1 MKRIFSIRGGGIR
14 GIIPCC
20 HLVELEKQTNQLTR
34 DVIDFIGGTSTGALL
49 TACVVAGVEAQAALD
64 VYTKQGSTVFSPTNS
79 IERDAK
85 LIATGHMFD
94 NQVLHQVVVATLGGA
109 SAMTMNDSPI
119 GVMITAGDQMGMPW
133 YFVKDAPTNAQTTGK
148 APLADAAV
156 ASACATTYHAPW
168 LIPGF
173 GYFADG
179 GTVSL
184 ADPVYET
191 MVEAFNGPGIC
202 YGSIDPADA
211 MVVSLGTG
219 YYEPPTMPAPP
230 GNLISAISWVAS
242 SLVSSSETIA
252 LQAANR
258 QWPGLVTVF
267 DSALWADIDEADV
280 SAIPR
285 LLALGQADAA
295 KVDWKAVLKLSSA
308 AGTAAGQ

>member
-1 MKRIFSIRGGGIR
+1 MKRIISIKGGGIR

-20 HLVELEKQTNQLTR
+20 HLVELERQTGALTH
-34 DVIDFIGGTSTGALL
+34 DVIDFVGGTSTGALL
-49 TACVVAGVEAQAALD
+49 TASIVAGVPASAALA
-64 VYTKQGSTVFSPTNS
+64 VYTEQGPKIFSPTNTLL
-79 IERDAK
+79 RYAK
-85 LIATGHMFD
+85 LFVTGHQFD
-94 NQVLHQVVVATLGGA
+94 NKVLYQVVSDTLGGTT
-109 SAMTMNDSPI
+109 MTMNDSPI
-119 GVMITAGDQMGMPW
+119 GVMVTAGDQMGVPW

-148 APLADAAV
+148 APLLDVAV

-184 ADPVYET
+184 ADPVYEA
-191 MVEAFNGPGIC
+191 MVEALNGPNKC
-202 YGSIDPADA
+202 YGSINPGDA
-211 MVVSLGTG
+211 LVVSLGTG
-219 YYEPPTMPAPP
+219 YYQPAAMPLPPAGLLPE
-230 GNLISAISWVAS
+230 ISWVTS

-258 QWPGLVTVF
+258 QWPGLVIAF

-280 SAIPR
+280 TAIPR

-295 KVDWKAVLKLSSA
+295 KVDWKKVLKLP
-308 AGTAAGQ
+308 

>member
-1 MKRIFSIRGGGIR
+1 MKRIVSIKGGGIR

-20 HLVELEKQTNQLTR
+20 HLVELERQTGALTR
-34 DVIDFIGGTSTGALL
+34 DVIDFVGGTSTGALL
-49 TACVVAGVEAQAALD
+49 TASIVAGVPASAALA
-64 VYTKQGSTVFSPTNS
+64 VYTEKGPEIFSPTNTL
-79 IERDAK
+79 ERDAK
-85 LIATGHMFD
+85 LVATGHQFD
-94 NQVLHQVVVATLGGA
+94 NKVLYRVVSDALGGTT
-109 SAMTMNDSPI
+109 MTMNDSPI
-119 GVMITAGDQMGMPW
+119 GVMVTAGDQMGVPW

-148 APLADAAV
+148 AALLDAAV

-191 MVEAFNGPGIC
+191 MAEALNGPNKC
-202 YGSIDPADA
+202 YGSIDPGDA
-211 MVVSLGTG
+211 LVVSLGTG
-219 YYEPPTMPAPP
+219 YYQPAAMPAPP
-230 GNLISAISWVAS
+230 AGLLPEISWVTS

-258 QWPGLVTVF
+258 QWPGLVVAF
-267 DSALWADIDEADV
+267 DSVLWADIDEADV
-280 SAIPR
+280 TAIPR

-295 KVDWKAVLKLSSA
+295 KVDWKKVLKLF
-308 AGTAAGQ
+308 

>member
-1 MKRIFSIRGGGIR
+1 MKRIVSIKGGGIR

-20 HLVELEKQTNQLTR
+20 HLVELERQTGALTR
-34 DVIDFIGGTSTGALL
+34 DVIDFVGGTSTGALL
-49 TACVVAGVEAQAALD
+49 TASIIAGVPASAALA
-64 VYTKQGSTVFSPTNS
+64 VYTEKGPEIFSPTNTL
-79 IERDAK
+79 ERDAR
-85 LIATGHMFD
+85 LVATGHQFD
-94 NQVLHQVVVATLGGA
+94 NKVLYRVASDALGGTT
-109 SAMTMNDSPI
+109 MTMNDSPI
-119 GVMITAGDQMGMPW
+119 GVMVTAGDQMGVPW

-148 APLADAAV
+148 APLLDAAV

-191 MVEAFNGPGIC
+191 MAEALNGPNKC
-202 YGSIDPADA
+202 YGSIDPGDA
-211 MVVSLGTG
+211 LVVSLGTG
-219 YYEPPTMPAPP
+219 YYQPAAMPPPPA
-230 GNLISAISWVAS
+230 GLLSEISWVTS

-258 QWPGLVTVF
+258 QWPRLVAAF

-280 SAIPR
+280 TAIPR

-295 KVDWKAVLKLSSA
+295 KVDWKKALKLP
-308 AGTAAGQ
+308 

>member
-1 MKRIFSIRGGGIR
+1 MKRIISIRGGGIR

-34 DVIDFIGGTSTGALL
+34 DLIDFVGGTSTGALL
-49 TACVVAGVEAQAALD
+49 TACVAAGVNAQAALE
-64 VYTKQGSTVFSPTNS
+64 VYTKMGAKVFSPTNTA
-79 IERDAK
+79 ERDAK
-85 LIATGHMFD
+85 MVATGHKFD
-94 NQVLHQVVVATLGGA
+94 NQVLHQVVVQTLGG
-109 SAMTMNDSPI
+109 STMSMNDSPI

-148 APLADAAV
+148 ASLVDAAV

-184 ADPVYET
+184 ADPVYQT
-191 MVEAFNGPGIC
+191 MVEALSGPNRC

-211 MVVSLGTG
+211 LVISLGTG
-219 YYEPPTMPAPP
+219 YYAPATMPAPP
-230 GNLISAISWVAS
+230 AGLLAEIAWVTS
-242 SLVSSSETIA
+242 SLVSSSETLA

-258 QWPGLVTVF
+258 QWPGLVTAF
-267 DSALWADIDEADV
+267 DSALWADIDEANV
-280 SAIPR
+280 SVIPR

-295 KVDWKAVLKLSSA
+295 QVDWKKTLQLP
-308 AGTAAGQ
+308 

>member
-1 MKRIFSIRGGGIR
+1 MKRIVSIKGGGIR

-20 HLVELEKQTNQLTR
+20 HLVELERQTGALAR
-34 DVIDFIGGTSTGALL
+34 DVFDFAGGTSTGALL
-49 TACVVAGVEAQAALD
+49 TACIVAGVPASAALE
-64 VYTKQGSTVFSPTNS
+64 VYTSQGPKIFSPTNTVA
-79 IERDAK
+79 RDAMMV
-85 LIATGHMFD
+85 ATGHQFD
-94 NQVLHQVVVATLGGA
+94 NKVLHQVVSDTLGG

-148 APLADAAV
+148 APLIDAAV

-184 ADPVYET
+184 ADPVYQT
-191 MVEAFNGPGIC
+191 MAEALNGPNDC
-202 YGSIDPADA
+202 YGSIDPGDA
-211 MVVSLGTG
+211 LVVSLGTG
-219 YYEPPTMPAPP
+219 YYIPATMPAPP
-230 GNLISAISWVAS
+230 SGLIPAISWVTS
-242 SLVSSSETIA
+242 SLVSSGETIA

-258 QWPGLVTVF
+258 QWPGLVTAF
-267 DSALWADIDEADV
+267 DSELWADIDEADV
-280 SAIPR
+280 SAIAR

-295 KVDWKAVLKLSSA
+295 KVDWKTVLELP
-308 AGTAAGQ
+308 

>member
-1 MKRIFSIRGGGIR
+1 MKRIVSIKGGGIR

-20 HLVELEKQTNQLTR
+20 HLVELERQTGALTR
-34 DVIDFIGGTSTGALL
+34 NVIDFVGGTSTGALL
-49 TACVVAGVEAQAALD
+49 TASIIAGVPASAALA
-64 VYTKQGSTVFSPTNS
+64 VYTEKGPEIFSPTNTL
-79 IERDAK
+79 ERDAK
-85 LIATGHMFD
+85 LVATGHQFD
-94 NQVLHQVVVATLGGA
+94 NEVLYQVVSDALGGTT
-109 SAMTMNDSPI
+109 MTMNDSPI
-119 GVMITAGDQMGMPW
+119 GVMVTAGDQMGVPW

-148 APLADAAV
+148 APLLDAAV

-191 MVEAFNGPGIC
+191 MAEALNGPNKC
-202 YGSIDPADA
+202 YGSIDPGDA
-211 MVVSLGTG
+211 LVVSLGTG
-219 YYEPPTMPAPP
+219 YYQPAAMPPPPAGLLPE
-230 GNLISAISWVAS
+230 ISWVTS

-258 QWPGLVTVF
+258 QWPGLVAAF

-280 SAIPR
+280 TAIPR

-295 KVDWKAVLKLSSA
+295 KVDWKKVLKLP
-308 AGTAAGQ
+308 

>member
-1 MKRIFSIRGGGIR
+1 MKRILSIKGGGIR

-20 HLVELEKQTNQLTR
+20 HLVELERQTGGPAR
-34 DVIDFIGGTSTGALL
+34 DVIDFAGGTSTGALL
-49 TACVVAGVEAQAALD
+49 AACVVAGVPASSALE
-64 VYTKQGSTVFSPTNS
+64 VYTQKGATVFSPANE

-85 LIATGHMFD
+85 MVATGHKFD
-94 NQVLHQVVVATLGGA
+94 NKVLHQVVLATLGNTTMA
-109 SAMTMNDSPI
+109 MNDSPI

-133 YFVKDAPTNAQTTGK
+133 YFVKDAPTNARTTGK
-148 APLADAAV
+148 APLVDVAV

-184 ADPVYET
+184 ADPVYQT
-191 MVEAFNGPGIC
+191 MVEALNGPNRC
-202 YGSIDPADA
+202 YGSIDPAGA
-211 MVVSLGTG
+211 LVISLGTG
-219 YYEPPTMPAPP
+219 YYAPPAEPAPP
-230 GNLISAISWVAS
+230 DGLVAEISWVTS
-242 SLVSSSETIA
+242 SLVSSSETLA

-258 QWPGLVTVF
+258 QWPGLVTAF

-280 SAIPR
+280 SVIPR

-295 KVDWKAVLKLSSA
+295 KVDWKKTLRLP
-308 AGTAAGQ
+308 